1 MGPYKRNFPWSK
13 NYVKSITRWGEGLLN
28 SAPFYPQI
36 LLKIA
41 NCMHQEALRKV
52 LLAALEYILP
62 KMPPKN
68 FVKKM
73 KIKKTMTK
81 MLKKFHRNF
90 NFCNDH
96 FDIIASTPQESSI
109 SVLFN
114 LDPIDINPMV
124 KSAPRCLPAQGISN
138 APNGSRRSTGCWC
151 YGWWSS
157 QCRRRL
163 VRLGLVRNSSSR
175 LKNDNEPP
183 GQLNPIT
190 GNLQLG
196 VKESFATGCCWLWL
210 EKKHK
215 NEKSLLPPKF
225 REIADIL
232 YQI

>member
-1 MGPYKRNFPWSK
+1 MIILPINNKWKCPQSISLVTRWRALKEQRNVVKMARSHLPVDYLWRLTRVGNGGYKFNFSLSK

-175 LKNDNEPP
+175 LK
-183 GQLNPIT
+183 
-190 GNLQLG
+190 
-196 VKESFATGCCWLWL
+196 KC
-210 EKKHK
+210 
-215 NEKSLLPPKF
+215 
-225 REIADIL
+225 
-232 YQI
+232 